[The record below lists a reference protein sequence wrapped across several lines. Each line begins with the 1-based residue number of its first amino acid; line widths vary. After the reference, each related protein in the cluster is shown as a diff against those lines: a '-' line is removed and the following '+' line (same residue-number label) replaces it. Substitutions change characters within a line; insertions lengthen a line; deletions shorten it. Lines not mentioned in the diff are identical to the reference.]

1 VVALQAGSED
11 ATRFKLLIFEDK
23 ASSGET
29 YSQFLE
35 QEGFLVSAADSYDQ
49 AIALMDDSIDL
60 VLLDI
65 QPDDMT
71 CYDILAYIR
80 MEHPACPTIIIS
92 RSTDKKN
99 AIGALRQGATEII
112 EKPAD
117 RHVLMHS
124 IRRWLDYNRL
134 TQERPQARESRLTRQ
149 EASKNR
155 DEACASSERL
165 NFLLTSTATVIYAS
179 KISEKLENYAT
190 TYISDNI
197 RRISGYEAEDFIGDP
212 DFRMSR
218 IHPDDLGRVKSELK
232 RTLKTASNHFEYRF
246 RHKDGHYFWVDD
258 KVKLEKNLDG
268 EIELFGL
275 MEDITERKQQVEKI
289 TQKAY
294 IDQLTGLPNRSL
306 YYDRLKQ
313 AIAQSRR
320 NKSKMAVMFM
330 DLDYFKPINDELGHE
345 WGDQALI
352 IVAKRL
358 KKCIRETDTVARIGG
373 DEFSIILGDVA
384 SEEAVGLV
392 ADKIISSVREP
403 MMLNE
408 TPYTLGI
415 SIGICMKSHD
425 DGDMET
431 IMRLADDAMYQAK
444 EMGRNRYCFHRDSG
458 HVSSSD
464 LNKEMNLEKA
474 LRQAATRNELVI
486 HYQPKMAMKDGM
498 ITGMH
503 ALLRWN
509 RPGSEMVMPAQFLP
523 LARKTGLIVP
533 IGEWVL
539 RQACRQNKAWQDA
552 GLPIVP
558 ISVNVTAEQLRDND
572 FSYLVAHIL
581 DETGLTSDMLQVEI
595 DESDLMHHGLAAM
608 QTMKDL
614 NVLGVKITIAN
625 FGTGYFS
632 LESLKT
638 MPVHELKLNRELV
651 THLGEKGDSGQ
662 IANAIISM
670 GHILNHQVVAE
681 GVETIEQLK
690 FLREHKSDG
699 MLGYLLSPPIPADEI
714 VHKLKNKKLMALTP
728 ETFTPEIVH
737 VEDREKRLAY

>member
-1 VVALQAGSED
+1 MQAGSED
-11 ATRFKLLIFEDK
+11 TTRFKVLVFEGDGS
-23 ASSGET
+23 AEET

-49 AIALMDDSIDL
+49 AVDLMDDSIDL
-60 VLLDI
+60 VLLDT
-65 QPDDMT
+65 QPDDIT
-71 CYDILAYIR
+71 CYDILSYVR
-80 MEHPACPTIIIS
+80 VEHPDCPTIIIS

-99 AIGALRQGATEII
+99 AIGALRQGATEILD
-112 EKPAD
+112 KPAD
-117 RHVLMHS
+117 RHVLLHS
-124 IRRWLDYNRL
+124 IRRWLNYNGVI
-134 TQERPQARESRLTRQ
+134 QERPQARGSRLTRQ
-149 EASKNR
+149 AGHHYKE
-155 DEACASSERL
+155 EPCASSDRL
-165 NFLLTSTATVIYAS
+165 SFLLTSTETVIYS
-179 KISEKLENYAT
+179 TNISEKLESYAT
-190 TYISDNI
+190 SYISDNI
-197 RRISGYEAEDFIGDP
+197 CRISGYAAEDFTNDP
-212 DFRMSR
+212 DFRMSC

-232 RTLKTASNHFEYRF
+232 RTLKHGSNHFEYRF

-258 KVKLEKNLDG
+258 KVKLERNPDG
-268 EIELFGL
+268 QIELFGL
-275 MEDITERKQQVEKI
+275 MEDITERKQHVEKI

-320 NKSKMAVMFM
+320 NKSNMAVMFM

-358 KKCIRETDTVARIGG
+358 RNCIRETDTVARIGG

-384 SEEAVGLV
+384 SEDAVGLV
-392 ADKIISSVREP
+392 ADKVISSIREP
-403 MMLNE
+403 MVLNDS
-408 TPYTLGI
+408 PYTLGI

-458 HVSSSD
+458 HVSSTD
-464 LNKEMNLEKA
+464 LNNELRLERE
-474 LRQAATRNELVI
+474 LRQAITRNELVI
-486 HYQPKMAMKDGM
+486 HYQPKMELKDGT
-498 ITGMH
+498 IIGMH

-509 RPGSEMVMPAQFLP
+509 RPGSEMAMPAQFLP
-523 LARKTGLIVP
+523 LARKIGLIAP

-539 RQACRQNKAWQDA
+539 RQACKQNKAWQDA

-558 ISVNVTAEQLRDND
+558 ISVNVTGEQLQDND

-595 DESDLMHHGLAAM
+595 DESDLMHHGLAAT

-632 LESLKT
+632 LESLKNL
-638 MPVHELKLNRELV
+638 PVHELKLNRELV
-651 THLGEKGDSGQ
+651 THLGETGGSGQ
-662 IANAIISM
+662 IANAIITM

-699 MLGYLLSPPIPADEI
+699 MLGYLLSPPLPADEI
-714 VHKLKNKKLMALTP
+714 VHNLKNKKLMALSP
-728 ETFTPEIVH
+728 ETFTPEVIRG
-737 VEDREKRLAY
+737 EDREKRLAY

>member
-1 VVALQAGSED
+1 MQAGPQGASQY
-11 ATRFKLLIFEDK
+11 KILVFEDQT
-23 ASSGET
+23 SSAET
-29 YSQFLE
+29 YSLFLE
-35 QEGFLVSAADSYDQ
+35 QEGFLVSTADSYDQ
-49 AIALMDDSIDL
+49 AIALMDNAIDL

-65 QPDDMT
+65 QADDMT
-71 CYDILAYIR
+71 CYDILAYVR
-80 MEHPACPTIIIS
+80 MEHPGCPTIVIS
-92 RSTDKKN
+92 HTSDKKN

-112 EKPAD
+112 NTPAD
-117 RHVLMHS
+117 RHVLLHS
-124 IRRWLDYNRL
+124 IRRWLNYNNL
-134 TQERPQARESRLTRQ
+134 AQEKPQPRDIRPALHGLYKDIEDS
-149 EASKNR
+149 
-155 DEACASSERL
+155 CASSERL

-179 KISEKLENYAT
+179 TISEKLENYST

-197 RRISGYEAEDFIGDP
+197 LRISGYDAEDFTSDP
-212 DFRMSR
+212 DFRMSC
-218 IHPDDLGRVKSELK
+218 IHPEDLGRVKSELK
-232 RTLKTASNHFEYRF
+232 RTLKSGSNQFEYRF

-258 KVKLEKNLDG
+258 KVRLERNPDG
-268 EIELFGL
+268 QIELFGL
-275 MEDITERKQQVEKI
+275 MEDITERKQHVEKI

-358 KKCIRETDTVARIGG
+358 KNCIRETDTVARIGG

-384 SEEAVGLV
+384 SEDAVGLV
-392 ADKIISSVREP
+392 ADKVISSIREP
-403 MMLNE
+403 MVLNE
-408 TPYTLGI
+408 SSYTLGI

-444 EMGRNRYCFHRDSG
+444 ELGRNRYCFHRDSG
-458 HVSSSD
+458 HVSSSNASNE
-464 LNKEMNLEKA
+464 LSLERD
-474 LRQAATRNELVI
+474 LRQATTRNELMI
-486 HYQPKMAMKDGM
+486 HYQPKMELKDGT
-498 ITGMH
+498 IIGMH

-509 RPGSEMVMPAQFLP
+509 RPGAQMLMPAQFLP
-523 LARKTGLIVP
+523 LARKIGLIAP

-552 GLPIVP
+552 GLPTVP
-558 ISVNVTAEQLRDND
+558 ISVNVTAEQLQDND
-572 FSYLVAHIL
+572 FSYLVAKVL

-595 DESDLMHHGLAAM
+595 DESELMHHGLAAM

-632 LESLKT
+632 LESLKA

-651 THLGEKGDSGQ
+651 THLGQAGDSGQ
-662 IANAIISM
+662 IANAIITM

-699 MLGYLLSPPIPADEI
+699 MLGYLLSPAVPADQI
-714 VHKLKNKKLMALTP
+714 VQHLKNRKLMTLTP
-728 ETFTPEIVH
+728 ETFTPEIIH
-737 VEDREKRLAY
+737 VEDRGKRLAY

>member
-1 VVALQAGSED
+1 MQAGLED
-11 ATRFKLLIFEDK
+11 AARYKVLVFEDK
-23 ASSGET
+23 ASVGET

-35 QEGFLVSAADSYDQ
+35 QEGFLVTAANDYDQ
-49 AIALMDDSIDL
+49 AIAEMDDSIDL

-71 CYDILAYIR
+71 CYDILAYLR
-80 MEHPACPTIIIS
+80 MEHPGCPAVIIS
-92 RSTDKKN
+92 RSAEKKN
-99 AIGALRQGATEII
+99 TIGALRQGAAEVI
-112 EKPAD
+112 ENPAD
-117 RHVLMHS
+117 RYMLLHS
-124 IRRWLDYNRL
+124 IRRWLNNNRRV
-134 TQERPQARESRLTRQ
+134 QERPQI
-149 EASKNR
+149 R
-155 DEACASSERL
+155 DERLPRRSLQQNIDATSTSGQRL

-179 KISEKLENYAT
+179 KISEKSENFAT

-197 RRISGYEAEDFIGDP
+197 QRISGYDAEDFTGDP
-212 DFRMSR
+212 EFRISR
-218 IHPDDLGRVKSELK
+218 IHPEDLGRVKSELK
-232 RTLKTASNHFEYRF
+232 RTLKTGSNHFEYRF

-268 EIELFGL
+268 QIELFGL
-275 MEDITERKQQVEKI
+275 MEDITERKQHVEKI

-320 NKSKMAVMFM
+320 NKSNMAVMFM

-352 IVAKRL
+352 IVARRL
-358 KKCIRETDTVARIGG
+358 RKCIRETDTVARIGG

-384 SEEAVGLV
+384 SEDAVGLV
-392 ADKIISSVREP
+392 ADKVITSIREP
-403 MMLNE
+403 MMLNDN
-408 TPYTLGI
+408 PYVLGI
-415 SIGICMKSHD
+415 SIGICMKAHD

-458 HVSSSD
+458 HVSSSG
-464 LNKEMNLEKA
+464 LNREVSLEKG
-474 LRQAATRNELVI
+474 LRQATIRNELVI
-486 HYQPKMAMKDGM
+486 HYQPKMDLKDGT
-498 ITGMH
+498 IIGMH

-509 RPGSEMVMPAQFLP
+509 RPGAQMVMPAQFMP
-523 LARKTGLIVP
+523 LAKRTGLIVP
-533 IGEWVL
+533 LGEWVL
-539 RQACRQNKAWQDA
+539 RHACRQNKAWQDA

-572 FSYLVAHIL
+572 FSYLVAQIL

-595 DESDLMHHGLAAM
+595 DENDLMHHGLAAM

-632 LESLKT
+632 LESLKA

-662 IANAIISM
+662 IASAIITM
-670 GHILNHQVVAE
+670 GHILNHMVVAE

-699 MLGYLLSPPIPADEI
+699 MLGYLLSPPVPSDQI
-714 VHKLKNKKLMALTP
+714 VHQLKNKRLMALTP
-728 ETFTPEIVH
+728 ETFTPEIIH
-737 VEDREKRLAY
+737 GEDRGKRLAN